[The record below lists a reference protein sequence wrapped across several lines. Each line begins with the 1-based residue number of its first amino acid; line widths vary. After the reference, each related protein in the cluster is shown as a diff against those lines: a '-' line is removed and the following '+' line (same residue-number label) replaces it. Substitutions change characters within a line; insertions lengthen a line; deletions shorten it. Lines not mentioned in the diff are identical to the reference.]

1 MSLITKFNHRA
12 GAIANH
18 GPQQPGKKRQMSLSP
33 AKVAE
38 RAERFEYS
46 EKIIVAGGAKARR
59 NWELLVA
66 HTSAEWSGDLDGTME
81 TMTRNEPFQV
91 MHATGLD
98 IRGFEQVREFYRERL
113 TTFQGQGFFPH
124 RWVVSDEIVVGN
136 GYFYGEPAG
145 VFFGVQ
151 AFGRPLCLPMTVWV
165 YFEDDLIK
173 GEAAYL
179 DGREL
184 RRQIEHGT
192 TRHPTDTVV

>member
-1 MSLITKFNHRA
+1 MS
-12 GAIANH
+12 G
-18 GPQQPGKKRQMSLSP
+18 LSVGV
-33 AKVAE
+33 ADVAE
-38 RAERFEYS
+38 RAARFDYS
-46 EKIIVAGGAKARR
+46 ERIIMAGGAKAER
-59 NWELLVA
+59 NWQLLVA
-66 HTSAEWSGDLDGTME
+66 HTSAEWSGDLDSTMA

-98 IRGFEQVREFYRERL
+98 VRGFDHVREFYRERL

-136 GYFYGEPAG
+136 GYFSGAPSG

-165 YFEDDLIK
+165 YFENDLIK

-179 DGREL
+179 DGHEL
-184 RRQIEHGT
+184 LRQIECGT
-192 TRHPTDTVV
+192 TRHPTDPVV